1 MGPLCAMPPLLL
13 LLLLE
18 LLHEAGQGPPQPP
31 ASQHWAQPWGS
42 LSPVGGRV
50 WSQITIP
57 QQLGAGTQG
66 EAVSYTLRIE
76 GRLYT
81 IHLQQH
87 AFLSDDFQTYVS
99 SEQGSMHS
107 VSAHTE
113 GGCHYWGYI
122 DGFPSSAVT
131 LSTCSGLR
139 GLLQFENVSYGIQP
153 LGYSPAFQHVLYRVG
168 EEQMAPAPPAHSP
181 PEAGQG
187 GLAAWDVLAK
197 APRDDKVTAA
207 QSPKYLTVYVVLDKA
222 LYNYMGSDPNAAT
235 QNIMQAFNLINNMFN
250 PLNVTIVLSSLELWA
265 EGDKIS
271 TAGDTEDLLQ
281 RFLQWK
287 QLSLEPQAHNIA
299 SLLGY
304 RHQGALVGAAAPG
317 KACQRDAAATVALY
331 HGNVTLE
338 SFSVLLA
345 QVLGQ
350 SLGMS
355 PDSPRGC
362 SCPGRVCT
370 MSPAALHLSGAK
382 AFSNCS
388 IRDFEA
394 FLKQGRGE
402 CLFSSPRLSR
412 LSRQSGAVCGNRV
425 VEPGEQC
432 DCGTA
437 QQCQKDRCCTPT
449 CTLRPRARC
458 ASGLCCRN
466 CQFKWRNTLC
476 RPVADSQC
484 DLPEFCSGSSASCPP
499 DLYVQDG
506 QECGRGTGY
515 CYQGRCQSPDLQCKR
530 LYGQD
535 SKNAPTTCYEE
546 INGQRD
552 RFGHCGFQPG
562 HKYRRC
568 VWRDLKCGKL
578 ICTYPSHKPF
588 SAPATAVM
596 YARVRHHICVTLNY
610 LNVSLWLDPLQ
621 VAPGTKCGSGRVCM
635 NNTCHPLSVLQQTCD
650 SKTKCH
656 DHGVC
661 NNLGNCHCNFGW
673 QPPDCQW
680 RGSRR
685 GGSRDGVG
693 QLAGGGLQRALEDGE
708 MAWLVLGSSLV
719 LLFLTAALGLGL
731 WRQQV
736 PGQRHGE
743 EAPGTEGT
751 SQDMGRELEPDLER
765 NWEPDLEVHQEPGL
779 ELKREPGLEVKLE
792 PGLEVKLEPG
802 LELKLEPDLEVHQ
815 EPDLKV
821 KRESGLEVHQ
831 EPDLELHREPGLE
844 VKQMPGLELHREPDL
859 DLKWEPDLE
868 TNLQPDLELN
878 VEPGLELHQE
888 QDLELKRKPDLEL
901 HGEPDPELAPELQTD
916 VQLEP
921 ELELKTDM
929 DPPAEPALGQHHEH

>member
-1 MGPLCAMPPLLL
+1 M
-13 LLLLE
+13 
-18 LLHEAGQGPPQPP
+18 HK
-31 ASQHWAQPWGS
+31 
-42 LSPVGGRV
+42 
-50 WSQITIP
+50 
-57 QQLGAGTQG
+57 

-76 GRLYT
+76 GKPYT

-87 AFLSDDFQTYVS
+87 AFLSDDFQTYVA
-99 SEQGSMHS
+99 SEQGSLHS
-107 VSAHTE
+107 DSAHAE
-113 GGCHYWGYI
+113 GGCHYRGYI

-131 LSTCSGLR
+131 LNTCSGLR

-168 EEQMAPAPPAHSP
+168 EEQVAAAPPAHSP

-187 GLAAWDVLAK
+187 GLAAWDLLDK
-197 APRDDKVTAA
+197 APRDDEPLPAAA

-235 QNIMQAFNLINNMFN
+235 QNIIQAFSLINNMFN

-271 TAGDTEDLLQ
+271 TAGDTNDLLQ

-287 QLSLEPQAHNIA
+287 QLSLETQAHNIA

-338 SFSVLLA
+338 ALSVLLA

-370 MSPAALHLSGAK
+370 MSPAALHLSGSK

-388 IRDFEA
+388 IRDFES
-394 FLKQGRGE
+394 FLKQGRGD
-402 CLFSSPRLSR
+402 CLFGSPRLSR
-412 LSRQSGAVCGNRV
+412 QSRQSGAVCGNRV

-437 QQCQKDRCCTPT
+437 QECLKDRCCTPR
-449 CTLRPRARC
+449 CRLRPRAKC

-466 CQFKWRNTLC
+466 CQFKWRNSLC
-476 RPVADSQC
+476 RPAADAQC

-499 DLYVQDG
+499 DVYVQDG

-515 CYQGRCQSPDLQCKR
+515 CYQGRCQSPDLQCRR
-530 LYGQD
+530 LYGTD
-535 SKNAPTTCYEE
+535 SRNAPVLCYEE

-552 RFGHCGFQPG
+552 RFGHCGFKPDRS
-562 HKYRRC
+562 YRLC
-568 VWRDLKCGKL
+568 VWRDLRCGKL

-588 SAPATAVM
+588 LAPATAVM
-596 YARVRHHICVTLNY
+596 YARVKHHICVSLNY
-610 LNVSLWLDPLQ
+610 LNVSRWLDPLL

-635 NNTCHPLSVLQQTCD
+635 NNTCHPLSVLGPICD

-656 DHGVC
+656 GHGVC
-661 NNLGNCHCNFGW
+661 NNKGNCHCNMGW

-685 GGSRDGVG
+685 GGSWDSGL
-693 QLAGGGLQRALEDGE
+693 QFTEGGLQRALEDGE

-736 PGQRHGE
+736 PGQCHGE
-743 EAPGTEGT
+743 RAPGTEGSSRDT
-751 SQDMGRELEPDLER
+751 GRELEPDLER
-765 NWEPDLEVHQEPGL
+765 NLEPEQEVKRDPGL
-779 ELKREPGLEVKLE
+779 ELKWEPDLDLNR
-792 PGLEVKLEPG
+792 
-802 LELKLEPDLEVHQ
+802 EPDLE
-815 EPDLKV
+815 
-821 KRESGLEVHQ
+821 
-831 EPDLELHREPGLE
+831 
-844 VKQMPGLELHREPDL
+844 
-859 DLKWEPDLE
+859 LKWEPDLE
-868 TNLQPDLELN
+868 
-878 VEPGLELHQE
+878 VQE
-888 QDLELKRKPDLEL
+888 
-901 HGEPDPELAPELQTD
+901 PELAPELQTD
-916 VQLEP
+916 VELEP
-921 ELELKTDM
+921 ELEMKTDT
-929 DPPAEPALGQHHEH
+929 DPPAEPALGQHHGH